1 MLKML
6 NTLNMLGAL
15 KKLGA
20 LKALGPLESARG
32 GRNFWWSALGIRNL
46 NSPA

>member
-1 MLKML
+1 MLKIL
-6 NTLNMLGAL
+6 NAL

-20 LKALGPLESARG
+20 LKALGPLGSARG
-32 GRNFWWSALGIRNL
+32 GRNFWWSALGIRNF